1 MSYYDV
7 MPRDRG
13 PAPPGTRRRRR
24 RRRRGGIAVT
34 VAFIGVLALLAAL
47 VIGGVK
53 VLGGLFGPA
62 ADYPGSGTGSIDVQ
76 ITAGQSVRS
85 IGQTLEDAD
94 VVASAQ
100 AFVDAARGHGDGTSI
115 QPGFYR
121 LREQMKASLA
131 LEALLDLENRIGFPV
146 TVQEGL
152 RQSAALKVLAEAT
165 DFKLAELTAAAKDTD
180 ALDLPRYARGRSEG
194 FLFPATYTIEPD
206 TTAESL
212 LGEMIGTFDQLASD
226 IDLEGRAREVGLTP
240 YQVVV
245 VASIIQAEAR
255 HAEDFPKVARVIYNR
270 LDRDMR
276 LQMDSTVHYAVRK
289 SGEVTTTAKD
299 RQSSSRYNTYR
310 YTGLPPGPINAPGE
324 QALEAA
330 LSPADGGWLYFV
342 TVNPDTGETKFAETA
357 AEHARYVDELQAWLR
372 DN

>member
-212 LGEMIGTFDQLASD
+212 LGEMIGTFDQ
-226 IDLEGRAREVGLTP
+226 
-240 YQVVV
+240 
-245 VASIIQAEAR
+245 
-255 HAEDFPKVARVIYNR
+255 
-270 LDRDMR
+270 
-276 LQMDSTVHYAVRK
+276 
-289 SGEVTTTAKD
+289 
-299 RQSSSRYNTYR
+299 
-310 YTGLPPGPINAPGE
+310 
-324 QALEAA
+324 
-330 LSPADGGWLYFV
+330 
-342 TVNPDTGETKFAETA
+342 
-357 AEHARYVDELQAWLR
+357 
-372 DN
+372 

>member
-1 MSYYDV
+1 
-7 MPRDRG
+7 
-13 PAPPGTRRRRR
+13 
-24 RRRRGGIAVT
+24 
-34 VAFIGVLALLAAL
+34 
-47 VIGGVK
+47 
-53 VLGGLFGPA
+53 
-62 ADYPGSGTGSIDVQ
+62 
-76 ITAGQSVRS
+76 
-85 IGQTLEDAD
+85 
-94 VVASAQ
+94 
-100 AFVDAARGHGDGTSI
+100 
-115 QPGFYR
+115 
-121 LREQMKASLA
+121 
-131 LEALLDLENRIGFPV
+131 
-146 TVQEGL
+146 
-152 RQSAALKVLAEAT
+152 
-165 DFKLAELTAAAKDTD
+165 
-180 ALDLPRYARGRSEG
+180 GRSEG

-212 LGEMIGTFDQLASD
+212 LGEMIGTFDQVASD